1 LLGSDRNRKEA
12 MDQEQ
17 KEKLKEERGLG
28 SKEKRG
34 KRTYSQNPP
43 VLFQLVHQDT

>member
-1 LLGSDRNRKEA
+1 LLGSDRNGKEA

-28 SKEKRG
+28 SDRIG
-34 KRTYSQNPP
+34 KRRAKEEEEQKKERG
-43 VLFQLVHQDT
+43 L